1 VPKNFNRRIGELA
14 EDTKTMVI
22 LLVLFGSISCL
33 IYSYFTP
40 AGLAGSQNYIMANF
54 YEAMIGFVIMG
65 ALFFAKK
72 EKTVKILVFIYIT
85 QLDLIN
91 IYIIYATDF
100 QVSYYYQ
107 FIVFYI
113 LCTWFF
119 DRYLPFYSNMLI
131 SLLGVVVLCLYTDT
145 LFTQTEFYLTFF
157 VTVFFLFPLML
168 RKISKELR
176 IQSSEAKYRLL
187 AENSA
192 DIICTHKRGGDFI
205 FVSPSCYNLIGY
217 KPEEMTNKK
226 PYFLLHPDDIEL
238 FKEKFF
244 DDFNEEMYNKPL
256 QYRVK
261 HKNGQYVWFETV
273 VKVLEKGS
281 GQKRVP
287 EVFLSQSRNFQ
298 SHKEFEQKIVEKNI
312 QLEKSYKEME
322 MFAYITSHDMQEP
335 LRMITNYLQLVK
347 SRLKNIGD
355 NSLNDFID
363 YAFSGAQN
371 LQVLIKDILAYSTT
385 NKIVKQNAPIS
396 MDRLFVE
403 VNSDLHMLFEEKEA
417 TLIFPDNPLP
427 LKAEKNAM
435 RLVFQNLILN
445 GIKYNK
451 KPNPIIE
458 VNCWKE
464 NGAIIY
470 SFEDNGIGIEKR
482 FWSQIFEPFQRLH
495 TKKEYSGTGLGLP
508 ICKKIIEKHGGEIWL
523 DSTLGK
529 GSTFYIRI
537 PD

>member
-1 VPKNFNRRIGELA
+1 MPKNFNRKIGELS

-22 LLVLFGSISCL
+22 LLILFGSISCL
-33 IYSYFTP
+33 VYSYFTP
-40 AGLAGSQNYIMANF
+40 AELENSENYIMANF

-72 EKTVKILVFIYIT
+72 EKTIQLFVFIYIT

-91 IYIIYATDF
+91 IFIIYATDF

-119 DRYLPFYSNMLI
+119 DRYLTFYANALI
-131 SLLGVVVLCLYTDT
+131 ILLGVTTLCIYTNT
-145 LFTQTEFYLTFF
+145 LFTQTEFYLTYF
-157 VTVFFLFPLML
+157 VTVFFLLPLML

-176 IQSSEAKYRLL
+176 IQSSEARYRLL

-192 DIICTHKRGGDFI
+192 DMICTHKKGGDFI
-205 FVSPSCYNLIGY
+205 FVSPSSLNLIGY
-217 KPEEMTNKK
+217 TPEELINKK
-226 PYFLLHPDDIEL
+226 LYSLIHPDDVDF
-238 FKEKFF
+238 FKNNFF
-244 DDFNEEMYNKPL
+244 ENFKADMYDKPL
-256 QYRVK
+256 QYRIR
-261 HKNGQYVWFETV
+261 HKNGNYIWFESV
-273 VKVLEKGS
+273 VKVLENEKNEK
-281 GQKRVP
+281 QVP

-312 QLEKSYKEME
+312 QLEKSYKELE

-385 NKIVKQNAPIS
+385 NKTIKQNAPIS
-396 MDRLFVE
+396 MDRLFIE

-417 TLIFPDNPLP
+417 KLIFPENPIP

-435 RLVFQNLILN
+435 RQVFQNLILN

-451 KPNPIIE
+451 NQHPVVEIK
-458 VNCWKE
+458 CWKE
-464 NGAIIY
+464 GSFIIY
-470 SFEDNGIGIEKR
+470 SFEDNGIGIEER
-482 FWSQIFEPFQRLH
+482 FWNQIFEPFQRLH

-523 DSTLGK
+523 TSQPGK
-529 GSTFYIRI
+529 GSKFYISI